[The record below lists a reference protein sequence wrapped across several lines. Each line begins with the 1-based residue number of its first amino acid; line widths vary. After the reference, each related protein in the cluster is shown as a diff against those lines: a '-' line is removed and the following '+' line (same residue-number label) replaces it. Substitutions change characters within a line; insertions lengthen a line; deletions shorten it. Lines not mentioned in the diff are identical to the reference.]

1 MRPDG
6 RRREPRHRLDGW
18 HRASARAWDVD
29 PTRADPGAFDGPVI
43 PLHAAIGDLEP
54 ELAALSAELAVAGS
68 RARAASAATAAPGS
82 DFAAALRERLVGQL
96 PQPASTGPATGARDA
111 TIAVPGVPQ
120 VHPVRSSLFDQLAAP
135 RWTALTAAAVIV
147 FAAIGLTTD
156 RVVPVPPQAH
166 VAAASS
172 ASIRHAGSERAAAP
186 GATIGAGDTVAV
198 AAGGE
203 AILVI
208 GGSEAR
214 LDGGAT
220 VELDRLDSGGIELI
234 QLTGHAYH
242 RVDVPSGASYI
253 VRTASITWT
262 AQGTAFDVDREVVDG
277 GEQVT
282 VLAVQHAVAMAGPDL
297 TGSVLEGRRAVVR
310 LGGELPDV
318 AIGDADAASLHDP
331 WLIAN
336 ARRDLDEGR
345 PLGILA
351 GLDLGAPSASPS
363 PLDAPSDVAG
373 PSDDAH
379 PTASAPA
386 PSPDATP
393 RPTSKPAAT
402 PEPTLR
408 PTPPPTPKPT
418 PRPDPTPGAL
428 GLTVLACDGGVVLTR
443 AVYGGD
449 GFAKA
454 VVLRSASETIA
465 AAWPPSGGSTTV
477 ATASTTNAEKTDGF
491 QATADGGT
499 SFYRALILG
508 ASNQV
513 LAASSVRSVT
523 THAAEALGELSA
535 SADAGGVTLGWTPF
549 GGPGDCFTTYKAVW
563 SETNPSPSY
572 LGEHD
577 GAVAVGGE
585 ATSGAH
591 VDGFTS
597 GQTYHLRIQA
607 IRITSLGAF
616 VVAQTGVTDVT
627 MP

>member
-1 MRPDG
+1 MRPDR
-6 RRREPRHRLDGW
+6 RRREPRHRLGGW
-18 HRASARAWDVD
+18 RRASARAWDVD
-29 PTRADPGAFDGPVI
+29 PARADPGQFDGPVI

-54 ELAALSAELAVAGS
+54 ELAALSAELAIAGS
-68 RARAASAATAAPGS
+68 RALAASAAMSAPAPE
-82 DFAAALRERLVGQL
+82 FAAALRERLVGQL
-96 PQPASTGPATGARDA
+96 PQPAPSGPATGPRDA
-111 TIAVPGVPQ
+111 TIAVPVA
-120 VHPVRSSLFDQLAAP
+120 HPVRSSLFDQLAAP

-156 RVVPVPPQAH
+156 RVVPVPPGAH
-166 VAAASS
+166 VAAASA
-172 ASIRHAGSERAAAP
+172 ASIRHGGSERAAAA

-220 VELDRLDSGGIELI
+220 VELDRLDSRGIELI

-242 RVDVPSGASYI
+242 RVDVPSGASYL

-277 GEQVT
+277 AEQVT
-282 VLAVQHAVAMAGPDL
+282 VLAVQHAVGIEGPDL

-318 AIGDADAASLHDP
+318 AIGDADVASLHDP

-336 ARRDLDEGR
+336 ARRDRDEGR

-363 PLDAPSDVAG
+363 ALDSPSDVAG
-373 PSDDAH
+373 PSDDAD
-379 PTASAPA
+379 PDASAPA
-386 PSPDATP
+386 QSPDAPP
-393 RPTSKPAAT
+393 RATAKPAAT
-402 PEPTLR
+402 AEPTPK

-418 PRPDPTPGAL
+418 PRPDPTPAGL
-428 GLTVLACDGGVVLTR
+428 GLTALACDGGVVLTR
-443 AVYGGD
+443 SVYGGD

-454 VVLRSASETIA
+454 VVLQSASESIP
-465 AAWPPSGGSTTV
+465 AAWPPGDGSTTV
-477 ATASTTNAEKTDGF
+477 ATASTTNASKTDGF
-491 QATADGGT
+491 QLTADGGGT

-513 LAASSVRSVT
+513 LAASAVRSVT
-523 THAAEALGELSA
+523 THATEALGELSA
-535 SADAGGVTLGWTPF
+535 SADAGGMTLGWTPF
-549 GGPGDCFTTYKAVW
+549 GGPADCFTTYKAVW
-563 SETNPSPSY
+563 SETSPSPSY

-597 GQTYHLRIQA
+597 GQSYHVRVQA
-607 IRITSLGAF
+607 IRMTSLGAF